1 MRNQKKTLERFFFQW
16 HIVAKTTDKQWKA
29 VDIDLKMSHTAV
41 FSESQITT
49 KYFIKMTKKSYQRNC
64 FFVPRLQ
71 YKHFNFMEYSTKFI
85 V

>member
-49 KYFIKMTKKSYQRNC
+49 KYFIKMTKKAINATVFSFQDCNTNILISWNIRQS
-64 FFVPRLQ
+64 L
-71 YKHFNFMEYSTKFI
+71 
-85 V
+85 